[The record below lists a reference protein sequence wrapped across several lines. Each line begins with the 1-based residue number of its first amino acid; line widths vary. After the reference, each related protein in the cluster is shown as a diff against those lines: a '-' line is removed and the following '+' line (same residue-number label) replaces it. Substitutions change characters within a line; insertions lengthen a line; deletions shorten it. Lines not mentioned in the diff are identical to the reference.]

1 MMNIRHISEKIW
13 HTISDEE
20 HITLSALATKLNMS
34 IEIVALAVGWLA
46 AEDKVYIGENRGII
60 ELSPK
65 NRHPIYFG

>member
-1 MMNIRHISEKIW
+1 MRNISRCQHW
-13 HTISDEE
+13 PQ
-20 HITLSALATKLNMS
+20 KLNMS